1 MALVTPI
8 TFRSFFRYPL
18 ACRSRA
24 RARRYFTP
32 WSATRAHIA
41 MPLIVA
47 IIVKSGIVVD
57 FADFA
62 IFDPISDDGEW
73 YSPGMCSRRDCLAF
87 FANRR
92 SPLVCRAVSF
102 RHVLRAGVAGCGWRP
117 HRTWRIA
124 RNAAVAA
131 TSSRA
136 GPMIDFNIPLPLTTP
151 SRSA

>member
-1 MALVTPI
+1 MT
-8 TFRSFFRYPL
+8 
-18 ACRSRA
+18 
-24 RARRYFTP
+24 
-32 WSATRAHIA
+32 
-41 MPLIVA
+41 LIVA

-102 RHVLRAGVAGCGWRP
+102 RHVLRAGVAVCVP
-117 HRTWRIA
+117 
-124 RNAAVAA
+124 VAA
-131 TSSRA
+131 GVLIGRGGLPGTQRWQRPA
-136 GPMIDFNIPLPLTTP
+136 VGPAL
-151 SRSA
+151 